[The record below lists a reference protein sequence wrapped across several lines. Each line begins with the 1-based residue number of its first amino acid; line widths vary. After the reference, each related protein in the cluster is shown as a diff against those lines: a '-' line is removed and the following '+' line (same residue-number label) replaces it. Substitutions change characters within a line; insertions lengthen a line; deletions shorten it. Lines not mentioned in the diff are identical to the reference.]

1 MEPWVQQIA
10 VPLAVAVLTSSGL
23 WALVSKRADKYN
35 SKVVLASG
43 DVLAFLEANATKIS

>member
-1 MEPWVQQIA
+1 MEPWIHQIV

-23 WALVSKRADKYN
+23 WALVSKRADKYD

-43 DVLAFLEANATKIS
+43 EVLAFLEANTAKL